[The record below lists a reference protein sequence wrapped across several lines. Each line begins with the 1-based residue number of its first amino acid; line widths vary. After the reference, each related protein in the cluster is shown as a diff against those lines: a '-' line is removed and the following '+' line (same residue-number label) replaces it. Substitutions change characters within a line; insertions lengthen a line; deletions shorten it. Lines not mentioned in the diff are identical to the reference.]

1 MRVRRCARLVPVATR
16 RATGLPAP
24 GQVTRLLEAWRGGD
38 EAARD
43 RLIPVIYADLR
54 RRAAA
59 QLRRERRDHT
69 LAPSDLVHETYLRLS
84 SQNAA
89 WQNREQFFGVAS
101 RLMRRILVDH
111 ARARAAAK
119 RGKGLRVTLADGLM
133 APASAQ
139 PDLLDLDQALDE
151 LQALDERS
159 ARLVEL
165 RFFGGLAID
174 EASVALGVSEATA
187 NRDWV
192 VAKAWLHRRL
202 KRAAASAAGT

>member
-1 MRVRRCARLVPVATR
+1 MVTR
-16 RATGLPAP
+16 RTPASPTP
-24 GQVTRLLEAWRGGD
+24 GQVTRLLEAWRQGD

-43 RLIPVIYADLR
+43 RLVPVIYADLR

-59 QLRRERRDHT
+59 QLRRERRGHT

-84 SQNAA
+84 AQNAA

-111 ARARAAAK
+111 ARARVAAK
-119 RGKGLRVTLADGLM
+119 RGGGLRVSLVEDVAVS
-133 APASAQ
+133 APVE
-139 PDLLDLDQALDE
+139 PDLIDLDHAMDE
-151 LQALDERS
+151 LAGLDPRQAQ
-159 ARLVEL
+159 LVEL
-165 RFFGGLAID
+165 RYFGGLRID
-174 EASVALGVSEATA
+174 EAAVALGVSEATA

-202 KRAAASAAGT
+202 KRAARTP

>member
-1 MRVRRCARLVPVATR
+1 MR
-16 RATGLPAP
+16 RAPGRLPPP
-24 GQVTRLLEAWRGGD
+24 GQITQLLEAWRQGD
-38 EAARD
+38 ETARD

-54 RRAAA
+54 RRASA

-111 ARARAAAK
+111 ARARVAAK
-119 RGKGLRVTLADGLM
+119 RGGGLRVSLSPNLAAADAVG
-133 APASAQ
+133 

-151 LQALDERS
+151 LAAFDPRS
-159 ARLVEL
+159 AELVEL

-174 EASVALGVSEATA
+174 AAAAALGVSEATA

-192 VAKAWLHRRL
+192 TAKAWLHRRL
-202 KRAAASAAGT
+202 KRVAR